1 MSDSSPPP
9 PSTPGTPSTRS
20 TRSQNTPMQTPSQ
33 PEDGSRTPGRTPS
46 TRRSSQNTPVQ
57 TPSQQDSDGSRTP
70 GRNSVGSTPQ
80 VASRRTP
87 SSRGTPTSLAT
98 PQRPSVVT
106 GGLEVIQ
113 ESPATPSSR
122 RTVAQSPFT
131 DRMSEIDLASPLNY
145 GTPSSIGSLR
155 TPRSGIQGT
164 PIRLRPDI
172 RTDRRIRQ
180 VSVGP
185 AGSTGGQ
192 TPGRPDQSP
201 HPSAGESALVI
212 WGTDVVVDR
221 CKAKF
226 KTFLETFVQTSMDED
241 ERIEGLDE
249 TQPLYM
255 QKIDEIFSLEDPV
268 LNVNLAHLAKFD
280 SQLCQQ
286 LVCYPQEVIPIL
298 DMGVNE
304 YFFERHPAAVLE
316 HQIQVRPFN
325 AKKTRNLRHLNP
337 EDIDQLITINGM
349 VIRTSNIIPEMRE
362 AFFRCIVCNYS
373 TTVEIDRGRIH
384 EPTLCTN
391 CSTNHCFSLVH
402 NRSHFTDKQLVRL
415 QETPDDMPAG
425 QTPHSVVLFTYND
438 LVDSIQ
444 PGDRVT
450 VTGIYRAVPLQ
461 VNPRMRSVKSVYK
474 THIDVVHFRKID
486 ATRLY
491 KQDEK
496 EHKFPPERVEL
507 LKSLSRKPDIYE
519 RLTSAICPSIYG
531 YEDVK
536 KGIML
541 QMFGGTKKTFVS
553 SGRDNFRAE
562 INILLCGDPG
572 TSKSQLLSY
581 VYDLVPRSQYT
592 SGKGSSAVGLTAYIT
607 KDPETRQMVLQ
618 TGALVLADSGV
629 CCIDEFDKMSDTT
642 RSILHEVMEQ
652 QTLSIAKA
660 GIICQLNAR
669 TSILAAANPC
679 DSQWNTSKTI
689 IDNIRLPH
697 TLLSRFDLIFLLLDP
712 QSEQFDARL
721 ARHLVS
727 LYSTESVVQE
737 SATLESA
744 TLDITVLRDYIAYA
758 QEHLSPTL
766 SEEASQRLIQT
777 YVDMR
782 KLGAGRGRISAYP
795 RQLESLIR
803 LSEAHAKMR
812 YSETVEVQD
821 VDEAWRLHREAL
833 KQSATDPL
841 SGKIDVSILTTGVS
855 SAARQRQLELTA
867 ALKKLVIL
875 LGPSVTVTQQKLIMD
890 LKSSTQLIVSREMF
904 EDALKQLQDD
914 GVLQITSKT
923 TVVTASAT

>member
-1 MSDSSPPP
+1 MSDSPPP
-9 PSTPGTPSTRS
+9 PSTPTTPRTRS
-20 TRSQNTPMQTPSQ
+20 QHNTPRRTDPDSLEQSSTPRTRSRQNTPMRVSEQEP
-33 PEDGSRTPGRTPS
+33 RTSGRTP
-46 TRRSSQNTPVQ
+46 RA
-57 TPSQQDSDGSRTP
+57 
-70 GRNSVGSTPQ
+70 RNNGTPQ
-80 VASRRTP
+80 TGSRRTP

-98 PQRPSVVT
+98 PQRPT
-106 GGLEVIQ
+106 LPNGGLDVIE
-113 ESPATPSSR
+113 ESPETSSSR
-122 RTVAQSPFT
+122 RTPAQSPFT
-131 DRMSEIDLASPLNY
+131 DRMSEIDLNSPLNY

-180 VSVGP
+180 VSVNP
-185 AGSTGGQ
+185 PSVGGQ
-192 TPGRPDQSP
+192 TPGRFDQSP
-201 HPSAGESALVI
+201 GSFAGGDSQQGSALVI

-221 CKAKF
+221 CKSKF
-226 KTFLETFVQTSMDED
+226 KSFLETFIQSNTDED

-249 TQPLYM
+249 SQPLYM

-268 LNVNLAHLAKFD
+268 LNVNMAHLKKFD
-280 SQLCQQ
+280 EHLCQQ

-298 DMGVNE
+298 DMAVNE
-304 YFFERHPAAVLE
+304 YFFDRHPAAVLE

-325 AKKTRNLRHLNP
+325 ATKTRNMRNLNP
-337 EDIDQLITINGM
+337 EDIDQLISINGM

-362 AFFRCIVCNYS
+362 AFFRCIVCNFS
-373 TTVEIDRGRIH
+373 TTVEIDRGRIN

-425 QTPHSVVLFTYND
+425 QTPHSVILFTYND
-438 LVDSIQ
+438 LVDTIQ
-444 PGDRVT
+444 PGDRIT

-486 ATRLY
+486 TTRLY

-507 LKSLSRKPDIYE
+507 LKSLSQKPDIYE

-531 YEDVK
+531 HEDVK
-536 KGIML
+536 KGILL
-541 QMFGGTKKTFVS
+541 QMFGGTKKNFVS
-553 SGRDNFRAE
+553 SGRENFRAE

-592 SGKGSSAVGLTAYIT
+592 SGKGSSAVGLTAYVT

-629 CCIDEFDKMSDTT
+629 CCIDEFDKMNDST

-679 DSQWNTSKTI
+679 DSQWNKIKTI
-689 IDNIRLPH
+689 IENIQLPH

-721 ARHLVS
+721 ARHLVA
-727 LYSTESVVQE
+727 LYSNAPEIQDDV
-737 SATLESA
+737 AM
-744 TLDITVLRDYIAYA
+744 DITVLRDYIAYA
-758 QEHLSPTL
+758 QEHMSPTL

-812 YSETVEVQD
+812 YSSTVDVQD
-821 VDEAWRLHREAL
+821 VEEAWRLHREAL

-855 SAARQRQLELTA
+855 SSARQRQIELTQL
-867 ALKKLVIL
+867 LKKIVHNYGQSATL
-875 LGPSVTVTQQKLIMD
+875 THQKLMLD
-890 LKSSTQLIVSREMF
+890 LKGSTQMMVTRDMF

-923 TVVTASAT
+923 TVVTTSAN

>member
-1 MSDSSPPP
+1 MSDNSPPP
-9 PSTPGTPSTRS
+9 PSTPSTPRTRS
-20 TRSQNTPMQTPSQ
+20 RSAQNTPVRTPSQ
-33 PEDGSRTPGRTPS
+33 PEDDGS
-46 TRRSSQNTPVQ
+46 TRETPRSRGT
-57 TPSQQDSDGSRTP
+57 
-70 GRNSVGSTPQ
+70 TPQ
-80 VASRRTP
+80 VATRRTP
-87 SSRGTPTSLAT
+87 SSQGTPTTLAT
-98 PQRPSVVT
+98 PQRPATVP
-106 GGLEVIQ
+106 GGLEVIE
-113 ESPATPSSR
+113 ESPGTPSSR
-122 RTVAQSPFT
+122 RTAAQSPFT

-201 HPSAGESALVI
+201 HPGAEGSALVI

-249 TQPLYM
+249 SQPLYM
-255 QKIDEIFSLEDPV
+255 QKIDEIFSLEEPV
-268 LNVNLAHLAKFD
+268 LNVNLSHLKEFD
-280 SQLCQQ
+280 AQLCQQ

-362 AFFRCIVCNYS
+362 AFFRCIVCNFS

-444 PGDRVT
+444 PGDRIT

-461 VNPRMRSVKSVYK
+461 LNPRMRSVKSVYK

-486 ATRLY
+486 TTRLY
-491 KQDEK
+491 KHDEK
-496 EHKFPPERVEL
+496 EHKFPPERIEL
-507 LKSLSRKPDIYE
+507 LKSLSQKPDIYE
-519 RLTSAICPSIYG
+519 RLTAAVCPSIYG
-531 YEDVK
+531 HEDVK
-536 KGIML
+536 KGILL

-581 VYDLVPRSQYT
+581 VYDVVPRSQYT

-629 CCIDEFDKMSDTT
+629 CCIDEFDKMSDAT

-697 TLLSRFDLIFLLLDP
+697 TLLSRFDLIFLMLDP

-727 LYSTESVVQE
+727 LYSNETSVE
-737 SATLESA
+737 DSNTM
-744 TLDITVLRDYIAYA
+744 DISLLRDYIAFA

-766 SEEASQRLIQT
+766 GEEASQRLIQT

-812 YSETVEVQD
+812 YSDTVEVED
-821 VDEAWRLHREAL
+821 VEEAWRLHREAL

-841 SGKIDVSILTTGVS
+841 SGKIDVSIITTGVS
-855 SAARQRQLELTA
+855 SAARQRQIELTA
-867 ALKKLVIL
+867 ALKKLVIM
-875 LGPSVTVTQQKLIMD
+875 LGPSVTVTQQKLMMD
-890 LKSSTQLIVSREMF
+890 LKTTSQLMVSREMF

-914 GVLQITSKT
+914 GVLQIPSKT
-923 TVVTASAT
+923 TVVTASLN

>member
-1 MSDSSPPP
+1 MSDTSPPP

-57 TPSQQDSDGSRTP
+57 TPSHQDSDGSRTP

-155 TPRSGIQGT
+155 TPRSGIQ
-164 PIRLRPDI
+164 
-172 RTDRRIRQ
+172 
-180 VSVGP
+180 
-185 AGSTGGQ
+185 
-192 TPGRPDQSP
+192 GRPDQSP

-325 AKKTRNLRHLNP
+325 AKKTRNLH
-337 EDIDQLITINGM
+337 IDQLITINGM

-486 ATRLY
+486 ATRL
-491 KQDEK
+491 K

-737 SATLESA
+737 SATLFDARLARHLVSLYSTESVVQESA

-890 LKSSTQLIVSREMF
+890 LKSATQLMVSREMF